1 MPQVSFAA
9 IQTRHSAVSKPSYIT
24 HGDVDIHDDDGH
36 AVHCNEVSQQFK
48 GEQSCSEEIVK
59 PAETLSAKW

>member
-1 MPQVSFAA
+1 M
-9 IQTRHSAVSKPSYIT
+9 SKPSYIT

-48 GEQSCSEEIVK
+48 GEQSCPEEIVK